1 MDWDFAQADWTR
13 FRDEVHANWTML
25 TAGRLDLIAG
35 QRARLASNIEEV
47 YGITGEQAERQIKSF
62 ELRNA
67 HMRPVSLR

>member
-1 MDWDFAQADWTR
+1 MDWDFAQADWAR

-25 TAGRLDLIAG
+25 TAPRLDLIAG
-35 QRARLASNIEEV
+35 HRARLASNIEEV

-67 HMRPVSLR
+67 YLRPISFR